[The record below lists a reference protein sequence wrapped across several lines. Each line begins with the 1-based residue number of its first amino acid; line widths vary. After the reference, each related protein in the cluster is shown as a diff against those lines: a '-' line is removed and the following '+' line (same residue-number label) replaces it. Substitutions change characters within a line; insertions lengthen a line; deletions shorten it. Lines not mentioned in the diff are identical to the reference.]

1 MQEVLGQAAHAK
13 LYRLVILDQV
23 MHAKLYRTIRSR
35 GFAHI
40 VTDFRIHF
48 EPCSHLRQSKR
59 ILQRCTCDRF
69 DVMLGQVMLS
79 LQNLQVLHFKCL
91 SCPTEHSRHRYLTE
105 LPTQRLQKAIFR
117 CYCMSE
123 LLSNTYQMLA
133 SPCMAPILSLYLFD
147 VTKPGNCDVLSSKSS
162 LPHLKK
168 LICYDIEL
176 VEAVLPKRTITHLSV
191 LSAVGFGWLHNIIS
205 RISCSLTYLQVLQT
219 GDTILYFIAM
229 DSSPYRSLKHLGSLD
244 FGKVRVRDF
253 SESL

>member
-1 MQEVLGQAAHAK
+1 MMLDHATHAK
-13 LYRLVILDQV
+13 LYQ
-23 MHAKLYRTIRSR
+23 TIISQ
-35 GFAHI
+35 GFAHM
-40 VTDFRIHF
+40 VTDFRIRF
-48 EPCSHLRQSKR
+48 VKCNYMRIPKI
-59 ILQRCTCDRF
+59 ILQRCTCDEF
-69 DVMLGQVMLS
+69 DAMLGQVLLS
-79 LQNLQVLHFKCL
+79 LQNLQVLHFICWG
-91 SCPTEHSRHRYLTE
+91 CRAERARHRYLAE
-105 LPTQRLQKAIFR
+105 LPTKNLQKVMFN
-117 CYCMSE
+117 CVCTSQ
-123 LLSNTYQMLA
+123 LPSNTYQMLA
-133 SPCMAPILSLYLFD
+133 SPCMAPVMSLSLFD
-147 VTKPGNCDVLSSKSS
+147 IGAWKDCDVLSARSS